1 MKNQVNRVMLNVE
14 KIRKDFP
21 ILQRKVHGKPLIY
34 LDSAA
39 SSQKPQQVI
48 DAISHYYMTSHAN
61 IHRGIHQLGEEATT
75 AYEEAHKHTA
85 HFINAASWREII
97 FTKNTTESLNLLAYS
112 LTKTFKKG
120 DEIIVSRKEHH
131 SNFVPWQQCAKE
143 RGLVLKIVEITPEGA
158 IDIEHLRT
166 LLTKKTRIV
175 SITHMSNVLGTVN
188 DVKHIAALVHANK
201 TEDGGH
207 TLLSVDGAQ
216 SVPHMPVD
224 VQDLDCD
231 FLSFSSHKMLG
242 PTGIGVLYG
251 KRALLE
257 KMPPFLFGGG
267 MVGSVTEKETSFG
280 DLPWKFEAG
289 TPHIAGA
296 VGFSAALTYLEKL
309 GMENVWQHEQELAAY
324 TLAQLKKQKDVTIY
338 APAFVKGKRGAV
350 VSFTLGNIHA
360 HDVIS
365 ILDQE
370 GIAVRAGHHCAQPL
384 LDSMGV
390 PATVRLSAYV
400 YTTKEEIDALI
411 VALDKVRKVF
421 G

>member
-1 MKNQVNRVMLNVE
+1 MLNVE

-21 ILQRKVHGKPLIY
+21 ILQRKVHGKPLVY

-48 DAISHYYMTSHAN
+48 DAISHYYSTSHAN

-112 LTKTFKKG
+112 LCQMFKKG

-131 SNFVPWQQCAKE
+131 SNFVPWQQCAKQH
-143 RGLVLKIVEITPEGA
+143 GLVLKIVEITPDGM
-158 IDIEHLRT
+158 IDTTHLRS

-175 SITHMSNVLGTVN
+175 SVAHMSNVLGTVN
-188 DVKHIAALVHANK
+188 DVKQIASVVHANK
-201 TEDGGH
+201 TEYGSC

-216 SVPHMPVD
+216 SVPHMPID
-224 VQDLDCD
+224 VRDLDCD

-242 PTGIGVLYG
+242 PTGIGVLFG

-267 MVGSVTEKETSFG
+267 MVGNVTENETSFG

-289 TPHIAGA
+289 TPNIAGA
-296 VGFSAALTYLEKL
+296 VGFSAALSYLEKL
-309 GMENVWQHEQELAAY
+309 GMEHVWQHEQELAVYA
-324 TLAQLKKQKDVTIY
+324 LAQLKKEKDVTVY
-338 APAFVKGKRGAV
+338 APAFIKGKRGAV

-411 VALDKVRKVF
+411 TALDKVRKVF
-421 G
+421 A

>member
-1 MKNQVNRVMLNVE
+1 MLNVE

-21 ILQRKVHGKPLIY
+21 ILQRKVHGKPLVY

-48 DAISHYYMTSHAN
+48 DAISHYYSTSHAN

-85 HFINAASWREII
+85 QFINAASWREII

-131 SNFVPWQQCAKE
+131 SNFVPWQQCAKQH
-143 RGLVLKIVEITPEGA
+143 GLVLKIVEITSDSA
-158 IDIEHLRT
+158 IDLEHLHT
-166 LLTKKTRIV
+166 LLTKKTKIV
-175 SITHMSNVLGTVN
+175 SVTHMSNVLGTVN

-267 MVGSVTEKETSFG
+267 MVGSVTEQETSFG

-309 GMENVWQHEQELAAY
+309 GMENVWQQEQELAAY
-324 TLAQLKKQKDVTIY
+324 ALAQLKKQKDVTVY
-338 APAFVKGKRGAV
+338 APAFAKGKRGAV

-400 YTTKEEIDALI
+400 YTTKEEIDAL
-411 VALDKVRKVF
+411 VAALDKVRKVF

>member
-1 MKNQVNRVMLNVE
+1 MLNVE

-48 DAISHYYMTSHAN
+48 DAISHYYSTSHAN
-61 IHRGIHQLGEEATT
+61 IHRGIHQLGEEATA

-85 HFINAASWREII
+85 QFINAASWREII

-112 LTKTFKKG
+112 LCQMFKKG

-131 SNFVPWQQCAKE
+131 SNFVPWQQCAKQH
-143 RGLVLKIVEITPEGA
+143 GLVLKIVEITPDGMVDA
-158 IDIEHLRT
+158 THLRS

-188 DVKHIAALVHANK
+188 DIKEIAALVHANK
-201 TEDGGH
+201 IENGEH
-207 TLLSVDGAQ
+207 TLLSIDGAQ

-251 KRALLE
+251 KRSLLE

-267 MVGSVTEKETSFG
+267 MVGSVTENETSFG

-289 TPHIAGA
+289 TPNIAGA
-296 VGFSAALTYLEKL
+296 VGFSAALSYIEKL
-309 GMENVWQHEQELAAY
+309 GMENVWQHEQDLSSYA
-324 TLAQLKKQKDVTIY
+324 LAQLKKQKDITLY
-338 APAFVKGKRGAV
+338 GPKDCSLPRGAV
-350 VSFTLGNIHA
+350 IAFTIKDIHA

-365 ILDQE
+365 ILDHE

-384 LDSMGV
+384 HDSMNV

-400 YTTKEEIDALI
+400 YTTKEEIDALLA
-411 VALDKVRKVF
+411 ALDKVRKVF
-421 G
+421 A

>member
-1 MKNQVNRVMLNVE
+1 MFNVE

-21 ILQRKVHGKPLIY
+21 ILKRKVHGKSLIY

-48 DAISHYYMTSHAN
+48 DAISHFYCTSNAN
-61 IHRGIHQLGEEATT
+61 VHRGIHQLGEEATL
-75 AYEEAHKHTA
+75 AYEEAHQHTA
-85 HFINAASWREII
+85 QFINAASWREII
-97 FTKNTTESLNLLAYS
+97 FTKNTTESLNLLAQS
-112 LTKTFKKG
+112 LCKTFKKG
-120 DEIIVSRKEHH
+120 DEIIISRAEHH
-131 SNFVPWQQCAKE
+131 SNFVPWQQCAQQH
-143 RGLVLKIVEITPEGA
+143 GLVLKIVEITSDGF
-158 IDIEHLRT
+158 IDIQHLRS

-175 SITHMSNVLGTVN
+175 SVTHMSNVLGTVN
-188 DVKHIAALVHANK
+188 DIKQIAALVHANK
-201 TEDGGH
+201 TEYGGY

-242 PTGIGVLYG
+242 PTGIGILYG

-267 MVGSVTEKETSFG
+267 MVGNVTDKETNFG

-289 TPHIAGA
+289 TPDVASA

-309 GMENVWQHEQELAAY
+309 GMKNVWQHEQKIAAY
-324 TLAQLKKQKDVTIY
+324 ALAQLKKHKDVIIY
-338 APAFVKGKRGAV
+338 GLKNCSQPCGAIIAFNLGA
-350 VSFTLGNIHA
+350 IHA

-384 LDSMGV
+384 MDSLKV
-390 PATVRLSAYV
+390 PATVRLSASV

-411 VALDKVRKVF
+411 TALDKVRKVF
-421 G
+421 A